1 MADEITRSLVQSRN
15 YCTDRLAEVKL
26 EIGKLQ
32 DEGAGLKA
40 TLEATLDQAA
50 AGLIRRRRTFLSRR
64 ISELKAERERLVAER
79 QTATDQLAS
88 LAPASEAEAASKSPK
103 PGRS

>member
-15 YCTDRLAEVKL
+15 YCTDRLAEVKA

-32 DEGAGLKA
+32 DEGDGLKG
-40 TLEATLDQAA
+40 TLETTVDQAE
-50 AGLIRRRRTFLSRR
+50 AGLIRRRRTFLNRR
-64 ISELKAERERLVAER
+64 ISELKAERERLVVER

-88 LAPASEAEAASKSPK
+88 LAPEGDAASKSPK
-103 PGRS
+103 P

>member
-15 YCTDRLAEVKL
+15 YCTDRLAEVKA

-32 DEGAGLKA
+32 DEGVGLKA
-40 TLEATLDQAA
+40 TLETTIDQEA
-50 AGLIRRRRTFLSRR
+50 AGLIRRRRTFLNRR
-64 ISELKAERERLVAER
+64 ISELKAERERLVVER

-88 LAPASEAEAASKSPK
+88 LAPAAEADAASKAPK
-103 PGRS
+103 P